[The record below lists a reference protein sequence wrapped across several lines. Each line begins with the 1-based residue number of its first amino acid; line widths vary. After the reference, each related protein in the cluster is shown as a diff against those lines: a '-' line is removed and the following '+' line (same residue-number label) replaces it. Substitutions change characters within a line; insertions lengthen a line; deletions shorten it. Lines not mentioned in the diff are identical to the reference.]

1 MDINLTNA
9 INNEFDPCI
18 LVKNYEYDQLEP
30 HINISYRHFNKLNN
44 NIKYLLVPYLNSEC
58 DINNHQSSKVIKE
71 IIEDLINSY
80 DIDELVNFIQWCKTK
95 EKSDIYNYYNYYTI
109 IRIIINN
116 NEYMFRNMIILN
128 DYHINECLIELCQ
141 NKMNIIFDRGDKYK
155 IYEELIKFFINKQD
169 YTFTQM
175 ILNIGFELAIKYN
188 CNNSVNI
195 FNKYK
200 KQIEDLHIIPIIEFL
215 SE

>member
-116 NEYMFRNMIILN
+116 NVYMFRNMIILN
-128 DYHINECLIELCQ
+128 DPHINHCLLTFCNDNMYIL
-141 NKMNIIFDRGDKYK
+141 FDKNEK
-155 IYEELIKFFINKQD
+155 HEIYEELIKFFINKQE
-169 YTFTQM
+169 YEFTQT
-175 ILNIGFELAIKYN
+175 ILDNGYELAIKYN
-188 CNNSVNI
+188 CNNSFSIVY
-195 FNKYK
+195 KYK
-200 KQIEDLHIIPIIEFL
+200 KQIEDLYIPII
-215 SE
+215 SHAA